1 MHEYEISIIV
11 FALLLIAVITASA
24 GYSMWYDSL
33 KANIYIHIRKPY
45 LEIGSWKVF
54 AANEYVCKGV
64 NDVVLS
70 TDNRSLMIHVD
81 NASTV
86 WVGLVVE
93 NNDVV
98 TATLR
103 NINVSIATHE
113 GVVNPV
119 IQIYVY
125 PPVKTGIGNK
135 PYWGEIKCSNL
146 PVPGY
151 IGNSLNIDVEAGF
164 KLVSWIEIMTG
175 NIVSYTAN
183 ISIN

>member
-1 MHEYEISIIV
+1 MNITSIIV

-33 KANIYIHIRKPY
+33 KANVYIHIRKQY

-64 NDVVLS
+64 DDVVPS
-70 TDNRSLMIHVD
+70 TDNRSLMIYID

-86 WVGLVVE
+86 WVGLVIE

-98 TATLR
+98 TVTLR
-103 NINVSIATHE
+103 NINASIATYE
-113 GVVNPV
+113 GLVNPV
-119 IQIYVY
+119 IQIYIY

-135 PYWGEIKCSNL
+135 PYWGGIKCSNL

-151 IGNSLNIDVEAGF
+151 ISNSLNIDVEAGF
-164 KLVSWIEIMTG
+164 KLVSWIEIVTG
-175 NIVSYTAN
+175 NIGNYTVN